1 MVDLGAAPG
10 IRPRPSLWR
19 RLDAMARAVLPMAA
33 TIGLLILAGAPFG
46 IPDQAV
52 LSPALAVIS
61 VFFWTLYRP
70 AAMPALAVF
79 GLGLLLDLL
88 SWQPLGAGVLLLLTV
103 HAVTLRLRRALAA
116 AGLVAVWLGFVPV
129 AAGAAGLLWAL
140 VSALELR
147 LMPIGPALFQA
158 ALTAA
163 LYPVLAIPFAHAHR
177 SAAAPER
184 A

>member
-1 MVDLGAAPG
+1 MVELGAAPG

-19 RLDAMARAVLPMAA
+19 RLDAMARAALPVAA
-33 TIGLLILAGAPFG
+33 TVGLLILAGAPFG

-52 LSPALAVIS
+52 LGPTVAVIS

-70 AAMPALAVF
+70 ASMPALVVF
-79 GLGLLLDLL
+79 LLGLLLDLL
-88 SWQPLGAGVLLLLTV
+88 NWQPLGAGVLLLLTV
-103 HAVTLRLRRALAA
+103 HAVTLRLRRPLGA

-129 AAGAAGLLWAL
+129 AAGAAALLWAL
-140 VSALELR
+140 VSVLDLR
-147 LMPIGPALFQA
+147 LMPVGPALFQA

-163 LYPVLAIPFAHAHR
+163 LYPVLAIPYAHAHR
-177 SAAAPER
+177 GAAAPER

>member
-1 MVDLGAAPG
+1 MVELGAAPG

-19 RLDAMARAVLPMAA
+19 RLDAMARGALPVVA
-33 TIGLLILAGAPFG
+33 TVGLLILAGAPFG

-52 LSPALAVIS
+52 LAPAIAVIA

-70 AAMPALAVF
+70 AAMPAPVVF
-79 GLGLLLDLL
+79 VLGLLLDLL
-88 SWQPLGAGVLLLLTV
+88 SWQPLGAGVLLLLSV
-103 HAVTLRLRRALAA
+103 HALTLRLRRKLGA
-116 AGLVAVWLGFVPV
+116 AGLVVVWLGFVPI
-129 AAGAAGLLWAL
+129 AAAAAGLLWAL

-147 LMPIGPALFQA
+147 LMPIAPALFQA
-158 ALTAA
+158 VLTAA

-177 SAAAPER
+177 GAAAPER